1 MASIMTNTSA
11 MTALQTLRR
20 VTGDLETT
28 QDRIS
33 TGLKVNNAKDNAAYW
48 SIATTMKADVA
59 GFKAVKESLE
69 LGSGTTNTASV
80 ASKNIVENLQTLK
93 ARVIAGQ
100 TNGVDKSLIQNDV
113 DQLVKL
119 IKGAAADASFN
130 GDNLLR
136 VSYSNDGTAKDKD
149 VSILASLSRS
159 DSTVDPSYIEFQR
172 QDMRVESIVGKAT
185 IEQQINSV
193 KDVKASVGFNVG
205 EAGETFIDGQ
215 NLGLGEVSFSFTTE
229 KVITTTNVNGPNVE
243 IAPTNVSVKVDLSNI
258 VFDTDRANTE
268 KRIADRINYAI
279 ADAVYKAIDAKLT
292 ASITDATDLAAAKT
306 AILGVAPVENDA
318 GQTDTV
324 LASQTTPAYAAA
336 TIDAKTTAL
345 GPTVSFGDGTNVG
358 TGTGADATVGKVGT
372 MYMTVGA
379 GYTDTAS
386 FTSQVSNLWVTSKES
401 DAFGG
406 LADLTQIDVVNNS
419 SKSLEVINSLL
430 DKAIAKSTVIGSIE
444 SRVSVQNDFVSKLT
458 DAMNKGIGA
467 LVDADM
473 NEESSRLQ
481 ALQVQQQL
489 AIQALSIANQGP
501 QNILSLFR

>member
-100 TNGVDKSLIQNDV
+100 TNGVDKTLIQNDV

-136 VSYSNDGTAKDKD
+136 VTYSNDGTAKDKN

-185 IEQQINSV
+185 IEQQVDSTNAT
-193 KDVKASVGFNVG
+193 KAKVDIKFGAPG
-205 EAGETFIDGQ
+205 ATFIDGQ
-215 NLGLGEVSFSFTTE
+215 NLGLGNLTLTVTKENGTKADVS
-229 KVITTTNVNGPNVE
+229 
-243 IAPTNVSVKVDLSNI
+243 VDLSAQTY
-258 VFDTDRANTE
+258 D
-268 KRIADRINYAI
+268 
-279 ADAVYKAIDAKLT
+279 
-292 ASITDATDLAAAKT
+292 TDLATTQGNIATAVNAALT
-306 AILGVAPVENDA
+306 AAGGDFSVAFTGDTLTF
-318 GQTDTV
+318 TDQDQNT
-324 LASQTTPAYAAA
+324 
-336 TIDAKTTAL
+336 DGNFTAQIS
-345 GPTVSFGDGTNVG
+345 G
-358 TGTGADATVGKVGT
+358 
-372 MYMTVGA
+372 
-379 GYTDTAS
+379 
-386 FTSQVSNLWVTSKES
+386 LWVGSKES

-419 SKSLEVINSLL
+419 KKSLEVINSLL
-430 DKAIAKSTVIGSIE
+430 DSAIGKASVIGSIE
-444 SRVSVQNDFVSKLT
+444 NRVSVQNDFVSKLT
-458 DAMNKGIGA
+458 DSMNKGDRKS
-467 LVDADM
+467 V
-473 NEESSRLQ
+473 
-481 ALQVQQQL
+481 V
-489 AIQALSIANQGP
+489 
-501 QNILSLFR
+501 

>member
-1 MASIMTNTSA
+1 MASIMTNASA

-93 ARVIAGQ
+93 ARVISGQ
-100 TNGVDKSLIQNDV
+100 TNGVDKTLIQNDI

-136 VSYSNDGTAKDKD
+136 VAYSNDGTAKDKD

-159 DSTVDPSYIEFQR
+159 GDTVDPSYIEFQR

-229 KVITTTNVNGPNVE
+229 KVITTTNVTDPNVE
-243 IAPTNVSVKVDLSNI
+243 IAPTTVNVKVDLSNI
-258 VFDTDRANTE
+258 VFDTDRGNTE
-268 KRIADRINYAI
+268 TRIADRINFAI
-279 ADAVYKAIDAKLT
+279 ADAVYKALDAKLT

-306 AILGVAPVENDA
+306 AILGAAPVENDA

-324 LASQTTPAYAAA
+324 LASGTYTAG
-336 TIDAKTTAL
+336 TIDPLTAAL
-345 GPTVSFGDGTNVG
+345 GPTVSFGDGSNVG
-358 TGTGADATVGKVGT
+358 AGTGADATVGAVGT
-372 MYMTVGA
+372 MYLTVGA
-379 GYTDTAS
+379 GYTDSAS
-386 FTSQVSNLWVTSKES
+386 FTSKVSSLWVSSTES

-406 LADLTQIDVVNNS
+406 LAELTQIDVVNNS

-430 DKAIAKSTVIGSIE
+430 DTAIGKATVIGSIE

-458 DAMNKGIGA
+458 DAMNKGIGS

>member
-1 MASIMTNTSA
+1 MASILTNASA
-11 MTALQTLRR
+11 MTALQTLRH
-20 VTGDLETT
+20 VTGDLATT

-80 ASKNIVENLQTLK
+80 AAKNIVENLQTLK

-136 VSYSNDGTAKDKD
+136 VTYSNDGTAKDKN
-149 VSILASLSRS
+149 VSILASLSRA
-159 DSTVDPSYIEFQR
+159 DGTVDPSYIDFQR

-185 IEQQINSV
+185 IEQQVDSTNA
-193 KDVKASVGFNVG
+193 KKASIDLKFGAPG
-205 EAGETFIDGQ
+205 DTFIAGQ
-215 NLGLGEVSFSFTTE
+215 NLGLGAVSLTVTKEDGSKTD
-229 KVITTTNVNGPNVE
+229 
-243 IAPTNVSVKVDLSNI
+243 VSVDLSAQIYDTNLATTQGNI
-258 VFDTDRANTE
+258 ATA
-268 KRIADRINYAI
+268 INA
-279 ADAVYKAIDAKLT
+279 ALT
-292 ASITDATDLAAAKT
+292 A
-306 AILGVAPVENDA
+306 A
-318 GQTDTV
+318 GGDFQVGFTGDT
-324 LASQTTPAYAAA
+324 L
-336 TIDAKTTAL
+336 
-345 GPTVSFGDGTNVG
+345 
-358 TGTGADATVGKVGT
+358 
-372 MYMTVGA
+372 
-379 GYTDTAS
+379 S
-386 FTSQVSNLWVTSKES
+386 FTDQDKNADGNFTAQVSGLWVGSKES

-406 LADLTQIDVVNNS
+406 LADLTQVDVVNNS
-419 SKSLEVINSLL
+419 KKSLEVINKLL
-430 DKAIAKSTVIGSIE
+430 DSAIGKASVIGSIE
-444 SRVSVQNDFVSKLT
+444 NRVSVQNDFVSKLT
-458 DAMNKGIGA
+458 DSMNKGIGA

-489 AIQALSIANQGP
+489 ATQALSIANQGP

>member
-1 MASIMTNTSA
+1 
-11 MTALQTLRR
+11 
-20 VTGDLETT
+20 
-28 QDRIS
+28 
-33 TGLKVNNAKDNAAYW
+33 
-48 SIATTMKADVA
+48 
-59 GFKAVKESLE
+59 SLE

-100 TNGVDKSLIQNDV
+100 TNGVDKTLIQNDV

-136 VSYSNDGTAKDKD
+136 VTYSNDGTAKDKN

-185 IEQQINSV
+185 IEQQVDSTNAT
-193 KDVKASVGFNVG
+193 KAKVDIKFGAPG
-205 EAGETFIDGQ
+205 ATFIDGQ
-215 NLGLGEVSFSFTTE
+215 NLGLGNLTLTVTKENGTKAEVS
-229 KVITTTNVNGPNVE
+229 
-243 IAPTNVSVKVDLSNI
+243 VDLSAQTYDTNLATTQGNI
-258 VFDTDRANTE
+258 ATAVNT
-268 KRIADRINYAI
+268 A
-279 ADAVYKAIDAKLT
+279 LT
-292 ASITDATDLAAAKT
+292 AA
-306 AILGVAPVENDA
+306 
-318 GQTDTV
+318 
-324 LASQTTPAYAAA
+324 
-336 TIDAKTTAL
+336 
-345 GPTVSFGDGTNVG
+345 
-358 TGTGADATVGKVGT
+358 GADFQVAFSGDTLT
-372 MYMTVGA
+372 F
-379 GYTDTAS
+379 TDQDVNTDGNFTA
-386 FTSQVSNLWVTSKES
+386 QVSGLWVGSKES

-419 SKSLEVINSLL
+419 KKSLEVINSLL
-430 DKAIAKSTVIGSIE
+430 DSAIGKASVIGSIE
-444 SRVSVQNDFVSKLT
+444 NRVSVQNDFVSKLT
-458 DAMNKGIGA
+458 DSMNKGIGA

>member
-136 VSYSNDGTAKDKD
+136 VTYSNDGTAKDKN
-149 VSILASLSRS
+149 VAILASLSRS
-159 DSTVDPSYIEFQR
+159 DGSVDPSYIDFQR

-185 IEQQINSV
+185 IEQQVDSTNAT
-193 KDVKASVGFNVG
+193 KAKVDIKFGAPG
-205 EAGETFIDGQ
+205 DTFIDGQ
-215 NLGLGEVSFSFTTE
+215 NLGLGSLTLTVTKEDGTKADVS
-229 KVITTTNVNGPNVE
+229 
-243 IAPTNVSVKVDLSNI
+243 VDLSAQTY
-258 VFDTDRANTE
+258 D
-268 KRIADRINYAI
+268 
-279 ADAVYKAIDAKLT
+279 
-292 ASITDATDLAAAKT
+292 TDLATTQGNIAT
-306 AILGVAPVENDA
+306 AVN
-318 GQTDTV
+318 
-324 LASQTTPAYAAA
+324 
-336 TIDAKTTAL
+336 TAL
-345 GPTVSFGDGTNVG
+345 TAAGGDFQVAF
-358 TGTGADATVGKVGT
+358 TGDTLTF
-372 MYMTVGA
+372 
-379 GYTDTAS
+379 TDQDKNTDGNFTA
-386 FTSQVSNLWVTSKES
+386 QVSGLWVGSKES

-419 SKSLEVINSLL
+419 KKSLEVINKLL
-430 DKAIAKSTVIGSIE
+430 DSAIGKASVIGSIE
-444 SRVSVQNDFVSKLT
+444 NRVSVQNDFVSKLT
-458 DAMNKGIGA
+458 DSMNKGIGA

>member
-136 VSYSNDGTAKDKD
+136 VTYSNDGTAKDKN

-159 DSTVDPSYIEFQR
+159 DGSVDPSYIEFQR

-185 IEQQINSV
+185 IEQQVDSTN
-193 KDVKASVGFNVG
+193 DLKASVGIKLG
-205 EAGETFIDGQ
+205 APDTTFIDGQ
-215 NLGLGEVSFSFTTE
+215 NLGLGAMTLTVTKEDGSKVDVS
-229 KVITTTNVNGPNVE
+229 
-243 IAPTNVSVKVDLSNI
+243 VDLSAQTY
-258 VFDTDRANTE
+258 D
-268 KRIADRINYAI
+268 
-279 ADAVYKAIDAKLT
+279 
-292 ASITDATDLAAAKT
+292 TDLATTQGNIATAVNAALNT
-306 AILGVAPVENDA
+306 A
-318 GQTDTV
+318 
-324 LASQTTPAYAAA
+324 
-336 TIDAKTTAL
+336 
-345 GPTVSFGDGTNVG
+345 
-358 TGTGADATVGKVGT
+358 GADFQVAFNGDTLEF
-372 MYMTVGA
+372 
-379 GYTDTAS
+379 TDQDVNADGNFTAQIS
-386 FTSQVSNLWVTSKES
+386 GLWVGSKES

-419 SKSLEVINSLL
+419 KKSLEVINKLL
-430 DKAIAKSTVIGSIE
+430 DSAIGKASVIGSIE
-444 SRVSVQNDFVSKLT
+444 NRVSVQNDFVSKLT
-458 DAMNKGIGA
+458 DSMNKGIGA

>member
-100 TNGVDKSLIQNDV
+100 TNGVDKTLIQNDV

-136 VSYSNDGTAKDKD
+136 VTYSNDGTAKDKN

-185 IEQQINSV
+185 IEQQVDSTNAT
-193 KDVKASVGFNVG
+193 KAKVDIKFGAPG
-205 EAGETFIDGQ
+205 ATFIDGQ
-215 NLGLGEVSFSFTTE
+215 NLGLGNLTLTVTKENGTKADVS
-229 KVITTTNVNGPNVE
+229 
-243 IAPTNVSVKVDLSNI
+243 VDLSAQTY
-258 VFDTDRANTE
+258 D
-268 KRIADRINYAI
+268 
-279 ADAVYKAIDAKLT
+279 
-292 ASITDATDLAAAKT
+292 TDLATTQGNIATAVNAALT
-306 AILGVAPVENDA
+306 AAGGDFSVAFTGDTLTF
-318 GQTDTV
+318 TDQDQNT
-324 LASQTTPAYAAA
+324 
-336 TIDAKTTAL
+336 DGNFTAQIS
-345 GPTVSFGDGTNVG
+345 G
-358 TGTGADATVGKVGT
+358 
-372 MYMTVGA
+372 
-379 GYTDTAS
+379 
-386 FTSQVSNLWVTSKES
+386 LWVGSKES

-419 SKSLEVINSLL
+419 KKSLEVINSLL
-430 DKAIAKSTVIGSIE
+430 DSAIGKASVIGSIE
-444 SRVSVQNDFVSKLT
+444 NRVSVQNDFVSKLT
-458 DAMNKGIGA
+458 DSMNKGIGA

>member
-136 VSYSNDGTAKDKD
+136 VTYSNDGTAKDKN
-149 VSILASLSRS
+149 VAILASLSRS
-159 DSTVDPSYIEFQR
+159 DGSVDPSYIEFQR

-185 IEQQINSV
+185 IEQQVDSTNAT
-193 KDVKASVGFNVG
+193 KAKVDIKFGAPG
-205 EAGETFIDGQ
+205 DTFIDGQ
-215 NLGLGEVSFSFTTE
+215 NLGLGSLTLTVTKEDGTKADVT
-229 KVITTTNVNGPNVE
+229 
-243 IAPTNVSVKVDLSNI
+243 VDLSAQTY
-258 VFDTDRANTE
+258 D
-268 KRIADRINYAI
+268 
-279 ADAVYKAIDAKLT
+279 
-292 ASITDATDLAAAKT
+292 TDLATTQGNIAT
-306 AILGVAPVENDA
+306 AVN
-318 GQTDTV
+318 
-324 LASQTTPAYAAA
+324 
-336 TIDAKTTAL
+336 TAL
-345 GPTVSFGDGTNVG
+345 TAAGGDFQVAF
-358 TGTGADATVGKVGT
+358 TGDTLTF
-372 MYMTVGA
+372 
-379 GYTDTAS
+379 TDQDNNTDGNFTA
-386 FTSQVSNLWVTSKES
+386 QVSGLWVGSKES

-419 SKSLEVINSLL
+419 KKSLEVINKLL
-430 DKAIAKSTVIGSIE
+430 DSAIGKASVIGSIE
-444 SRVSVQNDFVSKLT
+444 NRVSVQTDFVSKLT
-458 DAMNKGIGA
+458 DSMNKGIGA

>member
-20 VTGDLETT
+20 VTDDLATT

-48 SIATTMKADVA
+48 SIATTMRADVA

-100 TNGVDKSLIQNDV
+100 TNGVDKSLIQNDI

-119 IKGAAADASFN
+119 VKGAAADASFN

-136 VSYSNDGTAKDKD
+136 VAYSNDGTAKDKD
-149 VSILASLSRS
+149 VQILASLSRNGNS
-159 DSTVDPSYIEFQR
+159 VDPSYITFQR
-172 QDMRVESIVGKAT
+172 QDMQVNSIVGKAT
-185 IEQQINSV
+185 IEQQVDST
-193 KDVKASVGFNVG
+193 KALKAQVGIKLGAV
-205 EAGETFIDGQ
+205 GETFINGQ
-215 NLGLGEVSFSFTTE
+215 NLGLDKLTLNFTAENGTVTDVS
-229 KVITTTNVNGPNVE
+229 
-243 IAPTNVSVKVDLSNI
+243 VDLSALT
-258 VFDTDRANTE
+258 FDTSKAQTQTNVLAAINTAFTAQLGGATALVAAFDANDNLTLTVGDTDANT
-268 KRIADRINYAI
+268 NFT
-279 ADAVYKAIDAKLT
+279 AK
-292 ASITDATDLAAAKT
+292 IKD
-306 AILGVAPVENDA
+306 
-318 GQTDTV
+318 
-324 LASQTTPAYAAA
+324 
-336 TIDAKTTAL
+336 
-345 GPTVSFGDGTNVG
+345 
-358 TGTGADATVGKVGT
+358 
-372 MYMTVGA
+372 
-379 GYTDTAS
+379 
-386 FTSQVSNLWVTSKES
+386 LWVSSKES

-406 LADLTQIDVVNNS
+406 LADLTQIDVVNNAER
-419 SKSLEVINSLL
+419 SLVAINSLL
-430 DKAIAKSTVIGSIE
+430 DKAIGKAAVIGSIE
-444 SRVSVQNDFVSKLT
+444 NRVSVQNDFVSKLT
-458 DAMNKGIGA
+458 DSMNKGIGA

-489 AIQALSIANQGP
+489 ATQALSIANQGP

>member
-20 VTGDLETT
+20 VTDDLATT

-48 SIATTMKADVA
+48 SIATTMRADVA

-100 TNGVDKSLIQNDV
+100 TNGVDKSLIQNDI

-119 IKGAAADASFN
+119 VKGAAADASFN

-136 VSYSNDGTAKDKD
+136 ITYSNDGTAKDQNVD
-149 VSILASLSRS
+149 ILASLSRS
-159 DSTVDPSYIEFQR
+159 AGTVDPSYISFQR
-172 QDMRVESIVGKAT
+172 QDMQVTSIVGKAT
-185 IEQQINSV
+185 IEQQVDSTN
-193 KDVKASVGFNVG
+193 DLKASVGIAIG
-205 EAGETFIDGQ
+205 APEATFIDGQ
-215 NLGLGEVSFSFTTE
+215 NLGLGNLTLNV
-229 KVITTTNVNGPNVE
+229 TNEAGTKTAV
-243 IAPTNVSVKVDLSNI
+243 TVDLSG
-258 VFDTDRANTE
+258 
-268 KRIADRINYAI
+268 
-279 ADAVYKAIDAKLT
+279 IDYT
-292 ASITDATDLAAAKT
+292 TDLATTQGLIET
-306 AILGVAPVENDA
+306 AVN
-318 GQTDTV
+318 
-324 LASQTTPAYAAA
+324 
-336 TIDAKTTAL
+336 TAL
-345 GPTVSFGDGTNVG
+345 TAAGGDFQVAFNGDKLEFTDQDLN
-358 TGTGADATVGKVGT
+358 ADGNFTAKV
-372 MYMTVGA
+372 
-379 GYTDTAS
+379 DS
-386 FTSQVSNLWVTSKES
+386 LWVGSKES

-406 LADLTQIDVVNNS
+406 LADLTQIDVTSNAT
-419 SKSLEVINSLL
+419 KSLEVINGLL
-430 DKAIAKSTVIGSIE
+430 DKAIGKAAVIGSIE
-444 SRVSVQNDFVSKLT
+444 NRVSVQNDFVSKLT
-458 DAMNKGIGA
+458 DSMNKGIGS

-489 AIQALSIANQGP
+489 ATQALSIANQGP

>member
-136 VSYSNDGTAKDKD
+136 VTYSNDGTAKDKD

-159 DSTVDPSYIEFQR
+159 DGAVDPSYIEFQR

-185 IEQQINSV
+185 IEQQVDST
-193 KDVKASVGFNVG
+193 KALKASVGITLG
-205 EAGETFIDGQ
+205 APGATFIDGQ
-215 NLGLGEVSFSFTTE
+215 NLGLSSLTLTVTNEAGVKTDVS
-229 KVITTTNVNGPNVE
+229 
-243 IAPTNVSVKVDLSNI
+243 VDLSAQTY
-258 VFDTDRANTE
+258 D
-268 KRIADRINYAI
+268 
-279 ADAVYKAIDAKLT
+279 
-292 ASITDATDLAAAKT
+292 TDLA
-306 AILGVAPVENDA
+306 
-318 GQTDTV
+318 
-324 LASQTTPAYAAA
+324 TTQGN
-336 TIDAKTTAL
+336 ITTAVNAAL
-345 GPTVSFGDGTNVG
+345 TAA
-358 TGTGADATVGKVGT
+358 GADFQVAFTGDKLEF
-372 MYMTVGA
+372 
-379 GYTDTAS
+379 TDQDKNTDGNFTAK
-386 FTSQVSNLWVTSKES
+386 VSNLWVNSSES

-406 LADLTQIDVVNNS
+406 LADLTQIDVVNNAS
-419 SKSLEVINSLL
+419 ESLTVINKLL
-430 DKAIAKSTVIGSIE
+430 DSAIGKAAVIGSIE
-444 SRVSVQNDFVSKLT
+444 NRVSVQNDFVSKLT
-458 DAMNKGIGA
+458 DSMNKGIGA

>member
-20 VTGDLETT
+20 VTDDLATT

-48 SIATTMKADVA
+48 SIATTMRADVA

-100 TNGVDKSLIQNDV
+100 TNGVDKSLIQNDI

-119 IKGAAADASFN
+119 VKGAAADASFN

-136 VSYSNDGTAKDKD
+136 ITYSNDGTAKDQNVD
-149 VSILASLSRS
+149 ILASLSRS
-159 DSTVDPSYIEFQR
+159 AGTVDPSYISFQR
-172 QDMRVESIVGKAT
+172 QDMQVTSIVGKAT
-185 IEQQINSV
+185 IEQQVDSAN
-193 KDVKASVGFNVG
+193 DLKASVGIAIG
-205 EAGETFIDGQ
+205 APDTTFIDGQ
-215 NLGLGEVSFSFTTE
+215 NLGLGNLTLNV
-229 KVITTTNVNGPNVE
+229 TNEAGTKTAV
-243 IAPTNVSVKVDLSNI
+243 TVDLSG
-258 VFDTDRANTE
+258 
-268 KRIADRINYAI
+268 
-279 ADAVYKAIDAKLT
+279 IDYT
-292 ASITDATDLAAAKT
+292 TDLATTQGLIETAVNAA
-306 AILGVAPVENDA
+306 L
-318 GQTDTV
+318 
-324 LASQTTPAYAAA
+324 
-336 TIDAKTTAL
+336 TTA
-345 GPTVSFGDGTNVG
+345 GGDFQVAFNGDKLEFTDQDLNTDG
-358 TGTGADATVGKVGT
+358 NFTAKV
-372 MYMTVGA
+372 
-379 GYTDTAS
+379 DS
-386 FTSQVSNLWVTSKES
+386 LWVGSKES

-406 LADLTQIDVVNNS
+406 LADLTQIDVTSNAT
-419 SKSLEVINSLL
+419 KSLEVINGLL
-430 DKAIAKSTVIGSIE
+430 DKAIGKAAVIGSIE
-444 SRVSVQNDFVSKLT
+444 NRVSVQNDFVSKLT
-458 DAMNKGIGA
+458 DSMNKGIGS

-489 AIQALSIANQGP
+489 ATQALSIANQGP

>member
-100 TNGVDKSLIQNDV
+100 TNGVDKTLIQNDV

-136 VSYSNDGTAKDKD
+136 VTYSNDGTAKDKN

-185 IEQQINSV
+185 IEQQVDSTN
-193 KDVKASVGFNVG
+193 DLKASVGIKLG
-205 EAGETFIDGQ
+205 APDTTFIDGQ
-215 NLGLGEVSFSFTTE
+215 NLGLGALTLTVTKEDGSKVDVS
-229 KVITTTNVNGPNVE
+229 
-243 IAPTNVSVKVDLSNI
+243 VDLSAQTY
-258 VFDTDRANTE
+258 D
-268 KRIADRINYAI
+268 
-279 ADAVYKAIDAKLT
+279 
-292 ASITDATDLAAAKT
+292 TDLATTQGNIATAVNAA
-306 AILGVAPVENDA
+306 L
-318 GQTDTV
+318 
-324 LASQTTPAYAAA
+324 
-336 TIDAKTTAL
+336 TTA
-345 GPTVSFGDGTNVG
+345 
-358 TGTGADATVGKVGT
+358 GADFQVAFNGDTLEF
-372 MYMTVGA
+372 
-379 GYTDTAS
+379 TDQDVNTDGNFTAQIS
-386 FTSQVSNLWVTSKES
+386 GLWVGSKES

-419 SKSLEVINSLL
+419 KKSLEVINSLL
-430 DKAIAKSTVIGSIE
+430 DSAIGKASVIGSIE
-444 SRVSVQNDFVSKLT
+444 NRVSVQNDFVSKLT
-458 DAMNKGIGA
+458 DSMNKGIGA

>member
-20 VTGDLETT
+20 VTDDLATT

-48 SIATTMKADVA
+48 SIATTMRADVA

-100 TNGVDKSLIQNDV
+100 TNGVDKSLIQNDI

-119 IKGAAADASFN
+119 VKGAAADASFN

-136 VSYSNDGTAKDKD
+136 VTYSNDGTAKDQNVD
-149 VSILASLSRS
+149 ILASLSRNAG
-159 DSTVDPSYIEFQR
+159 TVDPSYISFQR
-172 QDMRVESIVGKAT
+172 QDMQVTSIVGKAT
-185 IEQQINSV
+185 IEQQVDSTN
-193 KDVKASVGFNVG
+193 DLKASVGIALG
-205 EAGETFIDGQ
+205 DPDQTFIDGQ
-215 NLGLGEVSFSFTTE
+215 NLGLGNLTL
-229 KVITTTNVNGPNVE
+229 NVTDEAG
-243 IAPTNVSVKVDLSNI
+243 VKTAVTVDLSG
-258 VFDTDRANTE
+258 VVYTTDKATTQGLIE
-268 KRIADRINYAI
+268 T
-279 ADAVYKAIDAKLT
+279 AVN
-292 ASITDATDLAAAKT
+292 AA
-306 AILGVAPVENDA
+306 L
-318 GQTDTV
+318 
-324 LASQTTPAYAAA
+324 
-336 TIDAKTTAL
+336 TTA
-345 GPTVSFGDGTNVG
+345 GGDFQVAFNGDKLEFTDQDGN
-358 TGTGADATVGKVGT
+358 ADGNFTAKV
-372 MYMTVGA
+372 
-379 GYTDTAS
+379 DS
-386 FTSQVSNLWVTSKES
+386 LWVGSKES

-406 LADLTQIDVVNNS
+406 LADLTQIDVTSNAT
-419 SKSLEVINSLL
+419 KSLEVINSLL
-430 DKAIAKSTVIGSIE
+430 DKAIGKASVIGSIE
-444 SRVSVQNDFVSKLT
+444 NRVSVQNDFVSKLT
-458 DAMNKGIGA
+458 DSMNKGIGA

-489 AIQALSIANQGP
+489 ATQALSIANQGP

>member
-1 MASIMTNTSA
+1 

-136 VSYSNDGTAKDKD
+136 VAYSNDGTAKDKN
-149 VSILASLSRS
+149 VAILASLSRS
-159 DSTVDPSYIEFQR
+159 DGSVDPSYIEFQR

-185 IEQQINSV
+185 IEQQVDSTNAT
-193 KDVKASVGFNVG
+193 KAKVDIKLGAPG
-205 EAGETFIDGQ
+205 DTFIDGQ
-215 NLGLGEVSFSFTTE
+215 NLGLGSLTLTVTKEDGTKADVT
-229 KVITTTNVNGPNVE
+229 
-243 IAPTNVSVKVDLSNI
+243 VDLSAQTY
-258 VFDTDRANTE
+258 D
-268 KRIADRINYAI
+268 
-279 ADAVYKAIDAKLT
+279 
-292 ASITDATDLAAAKT
+292 TDLATTQGNIAT
-306 AILGVAPVENDA
+306 AVN
-318 GQTDTV
+318 
-324 LASQTTPAYAAA
+324 
-336 TIDAKTTAL
+336 TAL
-345 GPTVSFGDGTNVG
+345 TAAGGDFQVAF
-358 TGTGADATVGKVGT
+358 TGDTLTF
-372 MYMTVGA
+372 
-379 GYTDTAS
+379 TDQDKNTDGNFTA
-386 FTSQVSNLWVTSKES
+386 QVSGLWVGSKES

-419 SKSLEVINSLL
+419 KKSLEVINKLL
-430 DKAIAKSTVIGSIE
+430 DSAIGKASVIGSIE
-444 SRVSVQNDFVSKLT
+444 NRVSVQNDFVSKLT
-458 DAMNKGIGA
+458 DSMNKGIGA

>member
-100 TNGVDKSLIQNDV
+100 TNGVDKTLIQNDV

-136 VSYSNDGTAKDKD
+136 VTYSNDGTAKDKN

-185 IEQQINSV
+185 IEQQVDSTNAT
-193 KDVKASVGFNVG
+193 KAKVDIKFGAPG
-205 EAGETFIDGQ
+205 ATFIDGQ
-215 NLGLGEVSFSFTTE
+215 NLGLGNLTLTVTKENGTKADVS
-229 KVITTTNVNGPNVE
+229 
-243 IAPTNVSVKVDLSNI
+243 VDLSAQTY
-258 VFDTDRANTE
+258 D
-268 KRIADRINYAI
+268 
-279 ADAVYKAIDAKLT
+279 
-292 ASITDATDLAAAKT
+292 TDLATTQGNIAT
-306 AILGVAPVENDA
+306 AVN
-318 GQTDTV
+318 
-324 LASQTTPAYAAA
+324 
-336 TIDAKTTAL
+336 TAL
-345 GPTVSFGDGTNVG
+345 TAA
-358 TGTGADATVGKVGT
+358 GADFQVAFTGDT
-372 MYMTVGA
+372 LTF
-379 GYTDTAS
+379 TDQDVNTDGNFTAQIS
-386 FTSQVSNLWVTSKES
+386 GLWVGSKES

-419 SKSLEVINSLL
+419 KKSLEVINSLL
-430 DKAIAKSTVIGSIE
+430 DSAIGKASVIGSIE
-444 SRVSVQNDFVSKLT
+444 NRVSVQNDFVSKLT
-458 DAMNKGIGA
+458 DSMNKGIGA

>member
-20 VTGDLETT
+20 VTDDLATT

-48 SIATTMKADVA
+48 SIATTMRADVA

-100 TNGVDKSLIQNDV
+100 TNGVDKSLIQNDI

-119 IKGAAADASFN
+119 VKGAAADASFN

-136 VSYSNDGTAKDKD
+136 ITYSNDGTAKDQNVD
-149 VSILASLSRS
+149 ILASLSRS
-159 DSTVDPSYIEFQR
+159 AGTVDPSYISFQR
-172 QDMRVESIVGKAT
+172 QDMQVSSIVGKAT
-185 IEQQINSV
+185 IEQQVDSTN
-193 KDVKASVGFNVG
+193 DLKASVGIAIG
-205 EAGETFIDGQ
+205 APDTTFIDGQ
-215 NLGLGEVSFSFTTE
+215 NLGLGNLTLNV
-229 KVITTTNVNGPNVE
+229 TNEAGTKTAV
-243 IAPTNVSVKVDLSNI
+243 TVDLSG
-258 VFDTDRANTE
+258 
-268 KRIADRINYAI
+268 
-279 ADAVYKAIDAKLT
+279 IDYT
-292 ASITDATDLAAAKT
+292 TDLATTQGLIETAVNAA
-306 AILGVAPVENDA
+306 L
-318 GQTDTV
+318 
-324 LASQTTPAYAAA
+324 
-336 TIDAKTTAL
+336 TTA
-345 GPTVSFGDGTNVG
+345 GGDFQVAFNGDKLEFTDQDLNTDG
-358 TGTGADATVGKVGT
+358 NFTAKV
-372 MYMTVGA
+372 
-379 GYTDTAS
+379 DS
-386 FTSQVSNLWVTSKES
+386 LWVGSKES

-406 LADLTQIDVVNNS
+406 LADLTQIDVTSNAT
-419 SKSLEVINSLL
+419 KSLEVINGLL
-430 DKAIAKSTVIGSIE
+430 DKAIGKAAVIGSIE
-444 SRVSVQNDFVSKLT
+444 NRVSVQNDFVSKLT
-458 DAMNKGIGA
+458 DSMNKGIGS

-489 AIQALSIANQGP
+489 ATQALSIANQGP

>member
-100 TNGVDKSLIQNDV
+100 TNGVDKTLIQNDV

-130 GDNLLR
+130 GDNLLK
-136 VSYSNDGTAKDKD
+136 VTYSNDGTAKDKN

-185 IEQQINSV
+185 IEQQVDSTNAT
-193 KDVKASVGFNVG
+193 KAKIDIKLGADG
-205 EAGETFIDGQ
+205 DTFIDGQ
-215 NLGLGEVSFSFTTE
+215 NLGLSNLSLTVTKEDGS
-229 KVITTTNVNGPNVE
+229 K
-243 IAPTNVSVKVDLSNI
+243 ANVSVDLSG
-258 VFDTDRANTE
+258 
-268 KRIADRINYAI
+268 IAYD
-279 ADAVYKAIDAKLT
+279 
-292 ASITDATDLAAAKT
+292 TDLA
-306 AILGVAPVENDA
+306 
-318 GQTDTV
+318 
-324 LASQTTPAYAAA
+324 TTQGL
-336 TIDAKTTAL
+336 ITTAVNGAL
-345 GPTVSFGDGTNVG
+345 NTA
-358 TGTGADATVGKVGT
+358 GADFQVAFTGDT
-372 MYMTVGA
+372 LTF
-379 GYTDTAS
+379 TDQDVNTDGNFTAQIS
-386 FTSQVSNLWVTSKES
+386 GLWVGSKES

-419 SKSLEVINSLL
+419 KKSLEVINSLL
-430 DKAIAKSTVIGSIE
+430 DSAIGKASVIGSIE
-444 SRVSVQNDFVSKLT
+444 NRVSVQNDFVSKLT
-458 DAMNKGIGA
+458 DSMNKGIGA

>member
-100 TNGVDKSLIQNDV
+100 TNGVDKTLIQNDV

-136 VSYSNDGTAKDKD
+136 VTYSNDGTAKDKN

-185 IEQQINSV
+185 IEQQVDSTNAT
-193 KDVKASVGFNVG
+193 KAKVDIKFGAPG
-205 EAGETFIDGQ
+205 ATFIDGQ
-215 NLGLGEVSFSFTTE
+215 NLGLGALSLTVTKENGTKAEVS
-229 KVITTTNVNGPNVE
+229 
-243 IAPTNVSVKVDLSNI
+243 VDLS
-258 VFDTDRANTE
+258 AQ
-268 KRIADRINYAI
+268 NY
-279 ADAVYKAIDAKLT
+279 D
-292 ASITDATDLAAAKT
+292 TDLATTQGNIATAVNAALT
-306 AILGVAPVENDA
+306 AA
-318 GQTDTV
+318 
-324 LASQTTPAYAAA
+324 
-336 TIDAKTTAL
+336 
-345 GPTVSFGDGTNVG
+345 
-358 TGTGADATVGKVGT
+358 GADFQVAFTGDT
-372 MYMTVGA
+372 LTF
-379 GYTDTAS
+379 TDQDVNTDGNFTAQIS
-386 FTSQVSNLWVTSKES
+386 GLWVGSKES

-419 SKSLEVINSLL
+419 KKSLEVINSLL
-430 DKAIAKSTVIGSIE
+430 DSAIGKAAVIGSIE
-444 SRVSVQNDFVSKLT
+444 NRVSVQNDFVSKLT
-458 DAMNKGIGA
+458 DSMNKGIGA

>member
-20 VTGDLETT
+20 VTDDLATT

-48 SIATTMKADVA
+48 SIATTMRADVA

-100 TNGVDKSLIQNDV
+100 TNGVDKTLIQNDV

-119 IKGAAADASFN
+119 VKGAAADASFN

-136 VSYSNDGTAKDKD
+136 VTYSNDGTAKDQNVD
-149 VSILASLSRS
+149 ILASLSRS
-159 DSTVDPSYIEFQR
+159 AGTVDPSYISFQR
-172 QDMRVESIVGKAT
+172 QDMQVTSIVGKAT
-185 IEQQINSV
+185 IEQQVDSTN
-193 KDVKASVGFNVG
+193 DLKASVSIALGDPDQ
-205 EAGETFIDGQ
+205 TFIDGQ
-215 NLGLGEVSFSFTTE
+215 NLGLGNLTLNV
-229 KVITTTNVNGPNVE
+229 TNEAGTKTAV
-243 IAPTNVSVKVDLSNI
+243 TVDLSAI
-258 VFDTDRANTE
+258 DYDTDKATTQGLIE
-268 KRIADRINYAI
+268 T
-279 ADAVYKAIDAKLT
+279 AVN
-292 ASITDATDLAAAKT
+292 AA
-306 AILGVAPVENDA
+306 L
-318 GQTDTV
+318 
-324 LASQTTPAYAAA
+324 
-336 TIDAKTTAL
+336 TTA
-345 GPTVSFGDGTNVG
+345 
-358 TGTGADATVGKVGT
+358 GADFQVAFNGDALEFTDQDKNADGNFTAKV
-372 MYMTVGA
+372 
-379 GYTDTAS
+379 DS
-386 FTSQVSNLWVTSKES
+386 LWVGSKES

-406 LADLTQIDVVNNS
+406 LADLTQIDVTSNAT
-419 SKSLEVINSLL
+419 KSLEVINSLL
-430 DKAIAKSTVIGSIE
+430 DKAIGKASVIGSIE
-444 SRVSVQNDFVSKLT
+444 NRVSVQNDFVSKLT
-458 DAMNKGIGA
+458 DSMNKGIGA

-489 AIQALSIANQGP
+489 ATQALSIANQGP